1 MQAGKEN
8 PGKAARHGAEGK
20 LVPAGGNGVRLL
32 TKALFVCKVYR
43 LRGVFCYDRAAL

>member
-8 PGKAARHGAEGK
+8 AGKAARHGAEGR
-20 LVPAGGNGVRLL
+20 LVPAEGNHIMLL